1 MWYSFLFLTLNIFNK
16 HLFKSF
22 IFLFNCSV
30 FLLASTLNPKNIL
43 IYIQQSFKT
52 LFSMDILKIELSDLL
67 LNVSFQVP
75 IYYSMPDF
83 IYEYK
88 IHNSVLIWFLDK
100 FFYSVAMFLK
110 VWSSEYFHW
119 LHEALTLFTESKTL

>member
-1 MWYSFLFLTLNIFNK
+1 M
-16 HLFKSF
+16 
-22 IFLFNCSV
+22 
-30 FLLASTLNPKNIL
+30 NPKYIL

-52 LFSMDILKIELSDLL
+52 LFPMDVLEIELFDLF

-88 IHNSVLIWFLDK
+88 IHNSVFI
-100 FFYSVAMFLK
+100 
-110 VWSSEYFHW
+110 
-119 LHEALTLFTESKTL
+119 